1 MFFRESGMLKVCLN
15 NKKLRLA
22 ALGIVLFMIAS
33 LFIGGAQP
41 GAGSLFPP
49 PWDKLVH
56 IGYFFV
62 LASLLHYCVGLP
74 ITLVIVLSLMIGAAD
89 EIHQYML
96 AGRTAA
102 WDDFLADVVGVR
114 LAFAGLIFK
123 RK

>member
-1 MFFRESGMLKVCLN
+1 MLKVCLN

-22 ALGIVLFMIAS
+22 ALGIVLFMIAF

-41 GAGSLFPP
+41 GAGSLFPA

-56 IGYFFV
+56 IGYFLV
-62 LASLLHYCVGLP
+62 LASLLHYCIGLP
-74 ITLVIVLSLMIGAAD
+74 VTLVIVFSFMIGAAD
-89 EIHQYML
+89 EIHQSML

-102 WDDFLADVVGVR
+102 WDDFIADAIGVG
-114 LAFAGLIFK
+114 LAFSGFIFK